1 MQAHC
6 QEITLPEGSVMLT
19 MVLLNV
25 LLMCACPTAMFLRS
39 ERFSRLLTFYF
50 LATIA
55 YLPFFFA
62 PIWRRGPLRV
72 RSFVCVR

>member
-1 MQAHC
+1 
-6 QEITLPEGSVMLT
+6 MLT

-25 LLMCACPTAMFLRS
+25 ALEYGLTDCDVLCARSASVELRTAF
-39 ERFSRLLTFYF
+39 F

-62 PIWRRGPLRV
+62 RSGDRGPLRV
-72 RSFVCVR
+72 RAFVCVR